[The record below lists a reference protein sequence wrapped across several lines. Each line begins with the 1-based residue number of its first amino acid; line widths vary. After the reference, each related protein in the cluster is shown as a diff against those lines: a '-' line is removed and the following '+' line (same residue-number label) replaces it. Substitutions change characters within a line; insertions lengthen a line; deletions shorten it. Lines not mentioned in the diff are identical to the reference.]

1 MAFLLRQFTVTY
13 VTTVYPVRRAELI
26 TGKRVRAHNGKDPG
40 AGDPPVICYFTMD
53 DDAKFERHVIHR
65 GQAGIGLQIRSGDL
79 DNDGDIDLVFAGKD
93 GTEIFFNTS
102 K

>member
-1 MAFLLRQFTVTY
+1 M
-13 VTTVYPVRRAELI
+13 
-26 TGKRVRAHNGKDPG
+26 
-40 AGDPPVICYFTMD
+40 ICYFTMD
-53 DDAKFERHVIHR
+53 DDAKFTRHVIHR

-79 DNDGDIDLVFAGKD
+79 DDDGDIDLVFAGKD